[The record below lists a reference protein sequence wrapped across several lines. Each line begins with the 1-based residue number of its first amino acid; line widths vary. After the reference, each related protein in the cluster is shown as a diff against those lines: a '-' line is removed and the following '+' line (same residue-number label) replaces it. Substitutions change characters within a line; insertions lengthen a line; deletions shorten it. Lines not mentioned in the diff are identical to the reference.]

1 MASRVS
7 KYVRD
12 SWNLLLK
19 DATQK
24 GIHLVSNRFI
34 SPEREAEY
42 QKYGELHIR
51 PRAML
56 FCAVAGL
63 AHATYTVIRWFRLAH
78 TDLQT
83 IRTIR
88 VICTFIPLIL
98 LPCMHFFP
106 TKWKECTTMFIAMN
120 AITAII
126 YYFQKRELAVYS
138 NVNDV
143 SLFYQNWN
151 LTDTT
156 INSLSAVEISQY
168 TSKPFQSSLK
178 LDPKLSSIVLVNA
191 FVSRVFD
198 MNDNFLPTYALL
210 SG

>member
-1 MASRVS
+1 MNYCVEIEIVVLNFIVFNWVEKDTADGSITG
-7 KYVRD
+7 
-12 SWNLLLK
+12 K

-63 AHATYTVIRWFRLAH
+63 AHATYTVIRWFGSSRLAH

-120 AITAII
+120 AITLII

-151 LTDTT
+151 LNYLKI
-156 INSLSAVEISQY
+156 INNI
-168 TSKPFQSSLK
+168 KK
-178 LDPKLSSIVLVNA
+178 
-191 FVSRVFD
+191 
-198 MNDNFLPTYALL
+198 
-210 SG
+210 